1 MQNNNKESRLLTLE
15 TMAKLTGIDI
25 QIKEFSDEWILITFD
40 IPVTEEGNKARAN
53 FYKVAQ
59 RAGYVQHT
67 ESVYLAPHSPEA
79 ELAALEI
86 AEAGKIFVWTSR
98 VGDELRAREVT
109 KNYDARAAELFDE
122 VDERLVRI
130 QSHIGEEKFGIAR
143 RMLTKTSDL
152 IDSLVK
158 ITAQRG
164 SIAFVERI
172 VAIKMKFNELNGQVP
187 RQKPKKSERLVLRLP
202 RRV

>member
-1 MQNNNKESRLLTLE
+1 MQNKENRLSALE

-25 QIKEFSDEWILITFD
+25 QIREFSDEWMLITFD

-53 FYKVAQ
+53 FYKIAQ
-59 RAGYVQHT
+59 KAGYVQHT

-86 AEAGKIFVWTSR
+86 AEAGRIFVWTSR

-109 KNYDARAAELFDE
+109 KNYDTKATELFDE
-122 VDERLVRI
+122 ADKRLARI
-130 QSHIGEEKFGIAR
+130 QSHIEDKKFGIAR

-187 RQKPKKSERLVLRLP
+187 KQKPKKSERLVLRLP